1 MTASEQRALLD
12 GAETRWSDGLL
23 DYGQPFPLSTA
34 TPVSVGL
41 VSSAPEP
48 LAARTVRR
56 TVDILV
62 AVVGLIMMAPV
73 LLALIV
79 AIKLD
84 SKGPALFWQR
94 RVGRDGVTFTIVKF
108 RTMFTDAEHRLHE
121 LESHNESVG
130 GVLFKMHADPR
141 VTRVGAHLRRLNVD
155 EVPQLLNVL
164 RGDMSLVGPRPLALR
179 DSRLLSTLH
188 PFEYRLRHVVQPG
201 MTGEWQ
207 IERGA
212 DSDYWHML
220 QLDRKYLSTR
230 CLRHDALLALKT
242 IVVLLKA
249 PFTR

>member
-84 SKGPALFWQR
+84 STGPALFRQS
-94 RVGRDGVTFTIVKF
+94 RVGRDGTTFTMVKF
-108 RTMFTDAEHRLHE
+108 RTMFIDAEHRLYE
-121 LESHNESVG
+121 LEQHNESVG
-130 GVLFKMHADPR
+130 GVLFKMRADPR
-141 VTRVGAHLRRLNVD
+141 ITRVGRRLRRLNLD
-155 EVPQLLNVL
+155 EIPQLLNVL
-164 RGDMSLVGPRPLALR
+164 RGDMSIVGPRPLPLR
-179 DSRLLSTLH
+179 DCHLLSTLH
-188 PFEYRLRHVVQPG
+188 PVEYQSRHVVRPG
-201 MTGEWQ
+201 ITGEWQ
-207 IERGA
+207 VRRA
-212 DSDYWHML
+212 HSDYWHMV
-220 QLDRKYLSTR
+220 QYDMEYLRTR
-230 CLRHDALLALKT
+230 SLRHDGVIVLKT
-242 IVVLLKA
+242 IGVLRKSILA
-249 PFTR
+249 R